1 MVALRCTLDI
11 NVPNLPL
18 KVLAKVPEKNTK
30 TKNHKS
36 QYREKD
42 ERNDSKSIAKY
53 TKAKSVPKHKRTSW

>member
-30 TKNHKS
+30 IKNHKS

-53 TKAKSVPKHKRTSW
+53 TKARA